1 MRNIEDIIN
10 NEDWSNRFD
19 EIKGKDFKTSKD
31 LKKEIQR
38 FADKI
43 MKENEKIFNKDIFSS
58 EYSQVLF
65 EKIEMELRSFS
76 MYYQIKGLIQ
86 NTDYEFAKNKV
97 MNDTGIDE
105 KTFITLMT
113 RGQML
118 EAMVIFPRVAEYCAD
133 IFEITDDEE
142 SREAFKKMFGKE
154 EDNDEL

>member
-1 MRNIEDIIN
+1 
-10 NEDWSNRFD
+10 
-19 EIKGKDFKTSKD
+19 
-31 LKKEIQR
+31 
-38 FADKI
+38 
-43 MKENEKIFNKDIFSS
+43 
-58 EYSQVLF
+58 
-65 EKIEMELRSFS
+65 